1 MTTYTVT
8 TELTTPWWLKLLRY
22 FRLKNKREEF
32 YLTFASTPYEKDD
45 ILETGNCKIKIVKQI
60 SV

>member
-22 FRLKNKREEF
+22 FRLKKKRESFE
-32 YLTFASTPYEKDD
+32 
-45 ILETGNCKIKIVKQI
+45 IVLNWDRYNI
-60 SV
+60 N